1 LRHGAALARPQVRRN
16 HTHNEKV
23 LQFEPFGDGVRVTT
37 DKGEYRASR
46 LIVTAGSSLPE
57 LMPEAAHHFKVQRQ
71 VLYWFVAKD
80 EAQHAC
86 LFVKKTERLKALR
99 LAKEA
104 GDKERS

>member
-1 LRHGAALARPQVRRN
+1 
-16 HTHNEKV
+16 
-23 LQFEPFGDGVRVTT
+23 VRVTT

-86 LFVKKTERLKALR
+86 LFVKKNGTIEGTSIGERGGR
-99 LAKEA
+99 
-104 GDKERS
+104 